1 MKAIP
6 KITVR
11 IDRGEDWVEIS
22 GDWQPD
28 LKNGPHG
35 NPTCGEGAMDDDW
48 LNYLLLDTA
57 WRTLNE
63 AVME

>member
-22 GDWQPD
+22 EDWQD
-28 LKNGPHG
+28 RKLTVCQNG
-35 NPTCGEGAMDDDW
+35 CIEDW
-48 LNYLLLDTA
+48 ISYEALELA
-57 WRTLNE
+57 WIKLNE

>member
-11 IDRGEDWVEIS
+11 IDRGEDWVELC
-22 GDWQPD
+22 GDWQERYPP
-28 LKNGPHG
+28 L
-35 NPTCGEGAMDDDW
+35 CGEGDLKDW
-48 LNYLLLDTA
+48 LDLDKLNEA
-57 WRTLNE
+57 FDKANE

>member
-11 IDRGEDWVEIS
+11 IDGGKDWVELS
-22 GDWQPD
+22 GDWQGAFP
-28 LKNGPHG
+28 LI
-35 NPTCGEGAMDDDW
+35 CGEGDVDW
-48 LNYLLLDTA
+48 VDYELLHEA
-57 WRTLNE
+57 WDKLNE